1 MDFSDLDWK
10 RVWKIIFFGLRS
22 GQDLKNRAAHPTKNS
37 QVYPPWDVK
46 LEPGLR
52 TAELTIGAD
61 DWPIS
66 RFAIFTLLHYFIY
79 YFNTFE
85 NKKGIIK
92 NNQID
97 VIFFAL
103 WPAAESDFR
112 RVLYAFWP
120 DIYRFPINMA
130 FAANLL
136 ENEILVVPGWGIC
149 TVFKPH
155 GGVLYESPGP
165 TVGHLQLFKCKND
178 KRPTTNAR
186 GVEGMGTLGIDW
198 AIMKPNAF
206 RCLGQK

>member
-1 MDFSDLDWK
+1 MENYIFWS
-10 RVWKIIFFGLRS
+10 KIGS
-22 GQDLKNRAAHPTKNS
+22 GFEEPGGTPHKEFPG
-37 QVYPPWDVK
+37 VPPWDVK
-46 LEPGLR
+46 LEPSLR

-85 NKKGIIK
+85 HKKGIIK

-103 WPAAESDFR
+103 WLAAKSDFR
-112 RVLYAFWP
+112 RVLYALWP

-155 GGVLYESPGP
+155 GGVLYEPPGP